1 MSQIYF
7 GIAGINGSSDLFA
20 ENLDFLRHLAILSP
34 VCLIVLA
41 PKLESN
47 RVYDGSL
54 VMGNLMLAA
63 HALGLASCWIHR
75 ARETFEMPEWR
86 DYLKSRGLEG
96 EYEGIGICVLGTAAG
111 DHPAVPPRKP
121 DRIFSDPA

>member
-1 MSQIYF
+1 MSQIYY

-20 ENLDFLRHLAILSP
+20 ENLDFLCHLAILSP

-63 HALGLASCWIHR
+63 YAVGLATCWIHR
-75 ARETFEMPEWR
+75 ARETFERPEWR
-86 DYLKSRGLEG
+86 DYLKARGLNG
-96 EYEGIGICVLGTAAG
+96 EYEGIGICVLGTFEG
-111 DHPAVPPRKP
+111 DYPPVPPRKP
-121 DRIFSDPA
+121 NRIFPDPA